1 MKTQNKDKNKK
12 TQRLK
17 KYLKTVLILVGLFEH
32 SEKAEW

>member
-1 MKTQNKDKNKK
+1 MKTQNKNKNKK
-12 TQRLK
+12 RLK